1 MGLGKSSPGKGAR
14 IWRSRSIED
23 ARNGSGFWGR
33 TRQSGGYQQ
42 SHMYKEWLEELKRA
56 AELAGAGNEELAEM
70 KRAYRQG
77 GIRQSPGFN

>member
-1 MGLGKSSPGKGAR
+1 MDPGFGGAHGNLAVTSSP
-14 IWRSRSIED
+14 ICI
-23 ARNGSGFWGR
+23 
-33 TRQSGGYQQ
+33 
-42 SHMYKEWLEELKRA
+42 KEWLEELKRA